1 MTLNGPVKHQ
11 LDSTPQMYVLPHG
24 GNSAA
29 LVPVTKKQ
37 SLPFKQKS
45 KVWHFLGHKLAGLTS
60 MKRKKLLDVV
70 AKGSV
75 ADVMEQ
81 LAGGADVNVK
91 SSIGQSPL
99 YLAASKGYHHIMVL
113 LLDKGASVNDA
124 ALDGTTALY
133 VACENNHELVLKL
146 LLKHKARFDLPALN
160 GLHPIHIAAR
170 KGHYEIVDVLLKQK
184 VKYDVVARNSSLTP
198 LMMACMNS
206 HSEIVE
212 LLLDVGAD
220 PHVED
225 AEGNTPLHF
234 ACAEGNYRSTYLLLT
249 AGADP
254 DMPNTREDTAFDV
267 ASTHGHSHVLYLLE
281 TMDTAGGAKQ
291 VEEMDQ
297 AFIQDKQLREA
308 LARNRPE
315 ISDIIVRNRLKYA
328 KFFAL
333 GSVCEDEAV
342 EAFADFA

>member
-1 MTLNGPVKHQ
+1 MTLNGPVKQ
-11 LDSTPQMYVLPHG
+11 LDSSPHMYVLPA
-24 GNSAA
+24 SSSA
-29 LVPVTKKQ
+29 LVPVVKKQ
-37 SLPFKQKS
+37 PLPFKHKS

-70 AKGSV
+70 AKGNL

-81 LAGGADVNVK
+81 LAAGADVNVK

-99 YLAASKGYHHIMVL
+99 YVAATKGYHQIMTL
-113 LLDKGASVNDA
+113 LLDRGASVNDA

-133 VACENNHELVLKL
+133 VACENNRELVVKL
-146 LLKHKARFDLPALN
+146 LIKHNARLDLPALN
-160 GLHPIHIAAR
+160 GLHPLHIAAK
-170 KGHYEIVDVLLKQK
+170 KGHYELVDLLLKQK
-184 VKYDVVARNSSLTP
+184 VKYDVVARTTGFTP
-198 LMMACMNS
+198 LMLACMNG

-220 PHVED
+220 PHAED
-225 AEGNTPLHF
+225 MEGNTPLHF
-234 ACAEGNYRSTYLLLT
+234 ACAEGNYRATYLLLT

-254 DMPNTREDTAFDV
+254 DMPNSREDTAFDV

-281 TMDTAGGAKQ
+281 TMDMAGGGGKT

-297 AFIQDKQLREA
+297 AFIQDKQLSEA

-315 ISDIIVRNRLKYA
+315 IADIIVRNRLKYA

-333 GSVCEDEAV
+333 GSIGEDTAV
-342 EAFADFA
+342 DAFEDDF